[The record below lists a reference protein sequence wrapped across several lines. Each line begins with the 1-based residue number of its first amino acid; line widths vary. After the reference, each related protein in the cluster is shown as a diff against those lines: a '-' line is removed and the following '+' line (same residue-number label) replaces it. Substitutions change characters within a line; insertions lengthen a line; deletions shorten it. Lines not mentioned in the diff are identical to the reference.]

1 MQMRIAGAALALV
14 AACSSDATDPSV
26 EARDPVPAASGTF
39 AGGYRVP
46 TETPALES
54 AARYPVEDV
63 HWFVTG
69 NQVTLEYKL
78 PVGLVGGKLEV
89 EMSGTMEPDAST
101 VTLSSSQGDGT
112 CVAAAHEIT
121 CHEVFTNL
129 GALPISEAVVA
140 QVARTEYPG
149 AVADRVAL
157 ARQFGSEPIGIVII
171 DTLTPIVDD

>member
-14 AACSSDATDPSV
+14 AACSSDATDSV
-26 EARDPVPAASGTF
+26 EPRDPVPATSGTF

-54 AARYPVEDV
+54 AARYAVEDV
-63 HWFVTG
+63 HWYVTG

-89 EMSGTMEPDAST
+89 EMSGTMEPNASM
-101 VTLSSSQGDGT
+101 VTLSSPQGDGT
-112 CVAAAHEIT
+112 CVAVAHEIT
-121 CHEVFTNL
+121 CHEIFANL
-129 GALPISEAVVA
+129 GSLPISEAVVA

-149 AVADRVAL
+149 AVADRLAV

-171 DTLTPIVDD
+171 DTLTPIVDDE